1 MRIQMGT
8 KPTSSPGH
16 DRTAR
21 EQRLD
26 FCSSAAFLAAAGAL
40 VALLAGCTS
49 PPIQA
54 TDRLAGFGDSF
65 NQNAAVMII
74 DPQPPGA
81 RETAL
86 PLDGHRAEIAI
97 IRYYTDTVI
106 QPQALTTSGIGSV
119 AGGAAPGVAAAAT
132 TGAIQ

>member
-1 MRIQMGT
+1 MRARS
-8 KPTSSPGH
+8 PSSPGH

-21 EQRLD
+21 AQRSGLR
-26 FCSSAAFLAAAGAL
+26 FRTAFLAVAGAL
-40 VALLAGCTS
+40 AALLAGCTS

-54 TDRLAGFGDSF
+54 TDRLAGFGDSI

-74 DPQPPGA
+74 DPQPLRA
-81 RETAL
+81 RDTAL

-106 QPQALTTSGIGSV
+106 PPEALTTANIGSS
-119 AGGAAPGVAAAAT
+119 ASGGAAPGVAAAAS
-132 TGAIQ
+132 TGAVQ